1 MINVDLLKTKVK
13 ELIDGDLGDAL
24 TRLSTE
30 IHRRPE
36 LAFKEHRTVAT
47 IREFLSAR
55 GIESVAGIAEL
66 PTAWEAQLH
75 PQSNG
80 PTVAIL
86 AEYDALP
93 SLGHACG
100 HNVIAAAA
108 VGAFVALS
116 MVGNVPGRVR
126 LIGTPAE
133 EDGGGKVFMHE
144 AGIFEG
150 TDVAMMVHPFDE
162 TFPVVEFAGRV
173 PLTVVFHGRAAH
185 AGSAPER
192 GVSALDAAVA
202 FLSGLGALRQRLQD
216 GARFHGIIAEGG
228 TSAAIIPERS
238 RVELYLRAYDQSYLI
253 EIIEMVRAC
262 AEGAAAQIGCSVE
275 VASQSK
281 SFDSFV
287 CNRPLADAFANNL
300 TELGISSK
308 PDLNRAFA
316 ATDFGNVSQ
325 SIPSIHPYL
334 GMGEGLV
341 CHTPEFAVASG
352 DDRGMRI
359 VRDGAKGLAM
369 TALDVL
375 CNASLLQEIK
385 QDHRKRVQNG
395 MNEVGAVR
403 IVTGYG
409 TQIPRAVRKWPQRWP

>member
-1 MINVDLLKTKVK
+1 MINADLLKTKIE

-24 TRLSTE
+24 TDLSTQ

-36 LAFKEHRTVAT
+36 LAFNEHQTVAT
-47 IREFLSAR
+47 ITEFLGAR
-55 GIESVAGIAEL
+55 GIKPAVGIANL
-66 PTAWEAQLH
+66 ATAWEAEFNRE
-75 PQSNG
+75 SNG

-93 SLGHACG
+93 NLGHACG

-116 MVGNVPGRVR
+116 LVGHIPGRLR

-150 TDVAMMVHPFDE
+150 ADVAMMVHPFDQ

-173 PLTVVFHGRAAH
+173 PLTIVFHGRAAH
-185 AGSAPER
+185 AGSAPEH
-192 GVSALDAAVA
+192 GISALDAAVV
-202 FLSGLGALRQRLQD
+202 FLSSLSLLRQRLRD
-216 GARFHGIIAEGG
+216 GARFHGIVAEGG

-238 RVELYLRAYDQSYLI
+238 RVELYLRAYDQSYLNQ
-253 EIIEMVRAC
+253 IIELVKAC
-262 AEGAAAQIGCSVE
+262 AEGAAAQIGCTVE
-275 VASQSK
+275 IASLTK

-287 CNRPLADAFANNL
+287 CNRPLASAFAGNL
-300 TELGISSK
+300 AKLGIPSR
-308 PDLNRAFA
+308 PELNRAFA

-334 GMGEGLV
+334 GMGEGLI
-341 CHTPEFAVASG
+341 CHTPEFATASG
-352 DDRGMRI
+352 GDRGMRV
-359 VRDGAKGLAM
+359 VRDGAKALAM
-369 TALDVL
+369 TAVDVL

-385 QDHRKRVQNG
+385 RDHEERVK
-395 MNEVGAVR
+395 ME
-403 IVTGYG
+403 
-409 TQIPRAVRKWPQRWP
+409 RAD

>member
-1 MINVDLLKTKVK
+1 MLNVDLLKTRVE
-13 ELIDGDLGDAL
+13 ELIAGELGNAL
-24 TRLSTE
+24 ANLSMQ

-36 LAFKEHRTVAT
+36 LAFNEHQTVAA
-47 IREFLSAR
+47 IREFLAAR
-55 GIESVAGIAEL
+55 GIESKTGIAEL
-66 PTAWEAQLH
+66 PTAWEAELY

-100 HNVIAAAA
+100 HNVIAAAS

-116 MVGNVPGRVR
+116 MVGNIPGRLR

-144 AGIFEG
+144 AGVFEG
-150 TDVAMMVHPFDE
+150 ADVAMMIHPFDE

-185 AGSAPER
+185 AGSAPEH
-192 GVSALDAAVA
+192 GISALDAAVA
-202 FLSGLGALRQRLQD
+202 FLSSLGALRQRLRD

-238 RVELYLRAYDQSYLI
+238 RVELYLRAYDQGYLTEMI
-253 EIIEMVRAC
+253 ELVKAC
-262 AEGAAAQIGCSVE
+262 AEGAAAQIGCTVE
-275 VASQSK
+275 VASLSK

-287 CNRPLADAFANNL
+287 CNRPLAAAFASNL
-300 TELGISSK
+300 TKLGVSSN
-308 PDLNRAFA
+308 PDLHRAFA

-325 SIPSIHPYL
+325 SIPAIHPYL

-359 VRDGAKGLAM
+359 VRNGAKGLAM

-385 QDHRKRVQNG
+385 QDHHKRVQN
-395 MNEVGAVR
+395 AAR
-403 IVTGYG
+403 
-409 TQIPRAVRKWPQRWP
+409 